1 MKRTLS
7 LRLRVTLTCTALL
20 ALCCILITLTNN
32 LSAVRM
38 ADSIEAIPVLPA
50 QSVETEYG
58 SELPM
63 SDLTA
68 STATRHARNLFHAQS
83 LLAMAAILAAGAF
96 LIYRLVG
103 RALSPLDD
111 LTRQIRSRTAEDL
124 ARPLTV
130 PRCGG
135 EIEELADAFNQM
147 SRRLE
152 QVFTMQRNFSQNA
165 AHEFRTPLAILKTR
179 LSLFRKKYGR
189 QPPEVEELLQIT
201 EGEVDR
207 LTGIVGGLLQLTNL
221 AQNTRRE
228 SVSSEELLRTVE
240 EEIAPLAA
248 ERRISLQTDRKPYL
262 LCGDRELLHRAVF
275 NLVENAVKYSSAG
288 STVTVHVQRSSQ
300 RLWIVVDNQGPGIP
314 EHLRERIFEPFFR
327 LDDAR
332 TRQQGGTGLGLALV
346 HAIARFH
353 GGTVSVSE
361 NPSGGSRFLLNLP
374 DENDSSDG
382 DYTSKRGP
390 IK

>member
-38 ADSIEAIPVLPA
+38 ADSIEAVPVLPA
-50 QSVETEYG
+50 QSVETVYG

-68 STATRHARNLFHAQS
+68 SIATRHARNLFHTQS
-83 LLAMAAILAAGAF
+83 LLAMAAISAVGAL
-96 LIYRLVG
+96 LIYHLVG
-103 RALSPLDD
+103 RTLSPLDD
-111 LTRQIRSRTAEDL
+111 LTRQIRSRTEADL
-124 ARPLTV
+124 SRPIAA

-135 EIEELADAFNQM
+135 EVEELADAFNQM
-147 SRRLE
+147 SRRLD
-152 QVFTMQRNFSQNA
+152 QVFVMQKNFSQNA

-189 QPPEVEELLQIT
+189 QPPEVEELLQIA

-221 AQNTRRE
+221 AQNTRWE
-228 SVSSEELLRTVE
+228 SIPSDELLDTVE
-240 EEIAPLAA
+240 KDLFDLAA
-248 ERRISLQTDRKPYL
+248 ERHISLQTAGVSCL
-262 LCGDRELLHRAVF
+262 LYGDRELLHRAIF
-275 NLVENAVKYSSAG
+275 NLAENALKYSPEG
-288 STVTVHVQRSSQ
+288 GTVTLRVQHSAQ
-300 RLWIVVDNQGPGIP
+300 RLCISVEDQGPGIP
-314 EHLRERIFEPFFR
+314 ENLRERIFEPFFR
-327 LDDAR
+327 VDDAR

-346 HAIARFH
+346 YAIAQFH

-361 NPSGGSRFLLNLP
+361 NPPGGSRFLFDLP
-374 DENDSSDG
+374 CQSVSGAQSNPNE
-382 DYTSKRGP
+382 RQAQ
-390 IK
+390 